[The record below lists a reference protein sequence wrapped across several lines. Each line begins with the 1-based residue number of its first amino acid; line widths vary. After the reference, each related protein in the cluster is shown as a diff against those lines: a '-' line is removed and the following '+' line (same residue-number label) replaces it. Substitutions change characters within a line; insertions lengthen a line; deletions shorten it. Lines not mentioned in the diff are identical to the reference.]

1 MKYIKKLFL
10 LILPLALAF
19 VSCEKDANETP
30 VIKAVALDIPK
41 EAGTYTLD
49 YSISGASSS
58 AVADASVDVDWIYDI
73 KTAPGTVSFT
83 ADLNVG
89 YERTANMT
97 LSFKGADNLVVKIN
111 QASVFNGVFKI
122 DVTNV
127 TPYSAHV
134 TYTPTG
140 YDGGYIFFVMNKS
153 AVMDSFLSEEGL
165 EELYKSDIE
174 YIQEI
179 ADNNGLS
186 LEETLKRLPQVYT
199 VGGGVTE
206 MDYTDL
212 NINTDYIAYC
222 YGLSLD
228 GKRLS
233 DFSMTE
239 FSTKIQETSS
249 IKFQAEFSD
258 ITTSTAHIKVTPS
271 NETEYYFWTYVSEID
286 YKSLSLD
293 EILAHTLANIKDN
306 VDQGYPITSF
316 LNKGVS
322 ESTAEELWADT
333 NYYIVAWGMDASGN
347 PTTKPQ
353 DVGSFKTVAN
363 AIVDDCTFKIDIL
376 DVKQEEIKLR
386 VTPSNPETMY
396 YVALIDESKCVGYS
410 DYQMAQR
417 VVNMENRRFY
427 YKEYPEGTTWADLT
441 NTGTKEI
448 YGNKDL
454 AWNFLPNHLYQ
465 IYVFGVDMKG
475 NITTAVARVDQRTAE
490 AVESNLTVN
499 VNLVKSTWNYATIE
513 FTPSNDDE
521 YYLPFLMLTEDTK
534 YYRKA
539 DGSFD
544 EEMLMADIEE
554 QYEDEILYMRMRGKK
569 TKEFY
574 WKSDTDYSLIVCGYA
589 GTNSTDFFEFKF
601 HSPAIPFDKSKA
613 DVAVEYHLFDG
624 NALAAK
630 FPDRWDAETYKDAC
644 VMLIQCTP
652 NADAKHWYAG
662 VWLPVDEYEYGI
674 DHLMALIRQ
683 ELPANAVDVYQ
694 TYCCPW
700 YNNHW
705 SLSYVAEG
713 EDGNFG
719 PWHYKE
725 FTPTVAGTEEPY
737 DFWTKPHDPKNS
749 QVLVMDKNAMSAP
762 KDITFDIF
770 KVDHKKAATNSAK
783 TRIPVR
789 DIE

>member
-1 MKYIKKLFL
+1 MNKLKKFL
-10 LILPLALAF
+10 LMCLPLALALS
-19 VSCEKDANETP
+19 SCKNEAEENP

-41 EAGTYTLD
+41 ESGTYTLN
-49 YSISGASSS
+49 YTIAGAVSS
-58 AVADASVDVDWIYDI
+58 AVAEASVDVDWIYNI
-73 KTAPGTVSFT
+73 VSEPGTVSFS

-97 LSFKGADNLVVKIN
+97 LSYKGAQDLVVKIN
-111 QASVFNGVFKI
+111 QASVFNGAFKI
-122 DVTNV
+122 EVRDI

-134 TYTPTG
+134 TYTPTE
-140 YDGGYIFFVMNKS
+140 YEGGYIFFVMNKS
-153 AVMDSFLSEEGL
+153 AVMDCFLSEEGL
-165 EELYKSDIE
+165 EELYQSDIE

-179 ADNNGLS
+179 ADANGLS
-186 LEETLKRLPQVYT
+186 LEETLSRLPQVYDAD
-199 VGGGVTE
+199 GGVTE

-233 DFSMTE
+233 DFSMVE
-239 FSTKIQETSS
+239 FSTAIQESS
-249 IKFQAEFSD
+249 NIKFQSEVSN
-258 ITTSTAHIKVTPS
+258 ITTNSANIKITPS
-271 NETEYYFWTYVSEID
+271 NETEYYYWTYVSEMD
-286 YKSLSLD
+286 YNSLTLE
-293 EILAHTLANIKDN
+293 EILTHSLANIKDY
-306 VDQGYPITSF
+306 VDQGYPVTYF

-333 NYYIVAWGMDASGN
+333 NYYIVAWGMDAAGS

-353 DVGSFKTVAN
+353 DAGSFKTEAN
-363 AIVDDCTFKIDIL
+363 AIVDNCTFGIDIL
-376 DVKQEEIKLR
+376 DVRQEEIKIR

-396 YVALIDESKCVGYS
+396 YTAFIDESKCAGYS

-417 VVNMENRRFY
+417 AVNMENRRFY
-427 YKEYPEGTTWADLT
+427 YNEYPQGTTWADLT

-454 AWNFLPNHLYQ
+454 SWNFLPNHLYH
-465 IYVFGVDMKG
+465 IYVFGVDMNG
-475 NITTAVARVDQRTAE
+475 NITTAVARVDQKTSE

-499 VNLVKSTWNYATIE
+499 VELTKSTWNYATFE

-544 EEMLMADIEE
+544 NEMLMSDIEE
-554 QYEDEILYMRMRGKK
+554 YYEDEILYMRLRGKK
-569 TKEFY
+569 SKEFY

-589 GTNSTDFFEFKF
+589 GTNSTDFFEYKF
-601 HSPAIPFDKSKA
+601 HSPAIPFNQSKA
-613 DVAVEYHLFDG
+613 DVEVEYHLFDG
-624 NALAAK
+624 NTLAAR
-630 FPDRWDAETYKDAC
+630 FPERWDAETYKDAC
-644 VMLIQCTP
+644 VMLVQCTP

-662 VWLPVDEYEYGI
+662 IWLPVSSYDYGI

-683 ELPANAVDVYQ
+683 DDLPANAVDVYQ
-694 TYCCPW
+694 NYCCPW
-700 YNNHW
+700 YNNKW

-719 PWHYKE
+719 PWHYEE
-725 FTPTVAGTEEPY
+725 FTPTVAITEEPY
-737 DFWTKPHDPKNS
+737 DFWSNPYDPENT
-749 QVLVMDKNAMSAP
+749 QVYVMDRNSMNAP

-770 KVDHKKAATNSAK
+770 KTDHKRSEGNVRKITP
-783 TRIPVR
+783 IR